1 MEFPDTRPRRLRKNA
16 SIRALVQ
23 ENWLTPND
31 LLAPVFVVEGKGLKE
46 EISSMPNYF
55 RFSLDLAVKEV
66 KELYSMG
73 IKGVMLFVKVADA
86 LKDNAG
92 TEAIN
97 PQGLMQTAIT
107 EIKNV
112 CPEMLVF
119 SDVAMD
125 PYSSLGH
132 DGIVQDGK
140 ILNDDTCEI
149 LGEMAIT
156 HAEAGA
162 DFIAPSD
169 MMDGRIGFIREV
181 LDEEGYEDTGILAY
195 SAKYASCFYGPFRD
209 ALDSAPVDVKNVP
222 ADKKTYQMNPGNS
235 RVALQEMELDISE
248 GADIIMVK
256 PALSYLDI
264 ISIAKQ
270 NFNTPIAAYQVS
282 GEYSMIHAAA
292 QKGWLDYDSTV
303 LETTLSIKR
312 AGADMI
318 ATYFAKDIIRLLER
332 N

>member
-1 MEFPDTRPRRLRKNA
+1 MEFPDSRPRRLRQNA

-23 ENWLTPND
+23 ENWLSPND
-31 LLAPVFVVEGKGLKE
+31 FLAPIFIMEGKGLKE
-46 EISSMPNYF
+46 EIPSMRNYF
-55 RFSLDLAVKEV
+55 RFSLDQAVKEV
-66 KELYSMG
+66 KELYAMG
-73 IKGVMLFVKVADA
+73 VKGIMLFVKVPDE
-86 LKDNAG
+86 LKDNEG
-92 TEAIN
+92 KEAIN
-97 PQGLMQTAIT
+97 PHGLMQTAIR
-107 EIKNV
+107 EIKDE
-112 CPEMLVF
+112 CPEVLVF

-181 LDEEGYEDTGILAY
+181 LDEEGFEDTGILAY

-209 ALDSAPVDVKNVP
+209 ALDSAPVNEKNVP
-222 ADKKTYQMNPGNS
+222 KDKKTYQMNPSNS
-235 RVALQEMELDISE
+235 RVAIQEIQLDISE

-270 NFNTPIAAYQVS
+270 KFNTPVAAYQVS

-318 ATYFAKDIIRLLER
+318 ATYFTKDLIRLID
-332 N
+332 

>member
-1 MEFPDTRPRRLRKNA
+1 MEFPDTRPRRLRQNA

-31 LLAPVFVVEGKGLKE
+31 LLAPVFVMQGKGLKE

-55 RFSLDLAVKEV
+55 RFSIDLAVKEV

-73 IKGVMLFVKVADA
+73 IKGVMLFVKVADK

-97 PQGLMQTAIT
+97 PRGLMQTAIT
-107 EIKNV
+107 EIKDA

-156 HAEAGA
+156 HAQAGA

-222 ADKKTYQMNPGNS
+222 TDKKTYQMNPGNS
-235 RVALQEMELDISE
+235 KVALQEMELDISE

-318 ATYFAKDIIRLLER
+318 ATYFTRDLIRLID
-332 N
+332 

>member
-1 MEFPDTRPRRLRKNA
+1 MEFPDTRPRRLRQNA

-31 LLAPVFVVEGKGLKE
+31 LLAPIFIMEGKNAKE
-46 EISSMPNYF
+46 EIASMPNYF

-66 KELYSMG
+66 KELFSKG
-73 IKGVMLFVKVADA
+73 IKGVMLFVKVADE

-92 TEAIN
+92 TEAVN
-97 PQGLMQTAIT
+97 PHGLMQTAISK
-107 EIKNV
+107 IKDA

-149 LGEMAIT
+149 LGEMAIS

-181 LDEEGYEDTGILAY
+181 MDEEGFEDTGILAY

-209 ALDSAPVDVKNVP
+209 ALDSAPVNEKNVP
-222 ADKKTYQMNPGNS
+222 KDKKSYQMNPGNS
-235 RVALQEMELDISE
+235 KVALQEIELDISE

-264 ISIAKQ
+264 ISVAKQ

-318 ATYFAKDIIRLLER
+318 ASYFAKDIIKLID
-332 N
+332 

>member
-1 MEFPDTRPRRLRKNA
+1 MEFPDSRPRRLRQNA

-23 ENWLTPND
+23 QNWLTPND
-31 LLAPVFVVEGKGLKE
+31 FLAPVFVTEGKGLKE

-55 RFSLDLAVKEV
+55 RYSLDLAVKEV
-66 KELYSMG
+66 KELSSMG
-73 IKGVMLFVKVADA
+73 VKGIMLFAKVPDE
-86 LKDNAG
+86 LKDNEG
-92 TEAIN
+92 TEAVN
-97 PQGLMQTAIT
+97 PSGLMPTAIR
-107 EIKNV
+107 ELKDA
-112 CPEMLVF
+112 CPEMLIF
-119 SDVAMD
+119 SDIAMD

-132 DGIVQDGK
+132 DGIVQGGK
-140 ILNDDTCEI
+140 ILNDETCEI
-149 LGEMAIT
+149 LGEMAII

-162 DFIAPSD
+162 DFVAPSD

-181 LDEEGYEDTGILAY
+181 LDEESFEDTGILAY

-209 ALDSAPVDVKNVP
+209 ALDSAPVDEKDVPKN
-222 ADKKTYQMNPGNS
+222 KKTYQMNPGNS
-235 RVALQEMELDISE
+235 RSAVQEIQLDISE

-256 PALSYLDI
+256 PALSYLDVI
-264 ISIAKQ
+264 KEARNSIA
-270 NFNTPIAAYQVS
+270 TPIAAYQVS

-292 QKGWLDYDSTV
+292 QKGWLDYNSTV

-318 ATYFAKDIIRLLER
+318 ASYFVKDIIKLI

>member
-222 ADKKTYQMNPGNS
+222 TDKKTYQMNPGNS

>member
-92 TEAIN
+92 TEAIKG
-97 PQGLMQTAIT
+97 QGLMQTAIT

-156 HAEAGA
+156 HAEAGT

-222 ADKKTYQMNPGNS
+222 TDKKTYQMNPGNS

>member
-181 LDEEGYEDTGILAY
+181 LEEEGYEDTGILAY

-222 ADKKTYQMNPGNS
+222 TDKKTYQMNPGNS

>member
-1 MEFPDTRPRRLRKNA
+1 MYPLTRLRRTRMHKWSRN
-16 SIRALVQ
+16 IVK
-23 ENWLTPND
+23 ENMLSSSD
-31 LLAPVFVVEGKGLKE
+31 LILPIFIKEGKNKKE

-55 RFSLDLAVKEV
+55 RFSIDLAVKEV

-73 IKGVMLFVKVADA
+73 IKGVMLFVKVADE

-97 PQGLMQTAIT
+97 PRGLMQTAIT
-107 EIKNV
+107 EIKDA

-156 HAEAGA
+156 HAQAGA

-169 MMDGRIGFIREV
+169 MMDGRIGLIREV
-181 LDEEGYEDTGILAY
+181 LDQEGYEDTGILAY

-222 ADKKTYQMNPGNS
+222 TDKKTYQMNPGNS
-235 RVALQEMELDISE
+235 RVAIQEMQLDISE

-264 ISIAKQ
+264 ISIAKRE
-270 NFNTPIAAYQVS
+270 FNTPIAAYQVS

-318 ATYFAKDIIRLLER
+318 ATYFAKDIIRLIG
-332 N
+332 

>member
-46 EISSMPNYF
+46 EISPMPNYF

-112 CPEMLVF
+112 CPQMLVF

-156 HAEAGA
+156 HAEAGT

-222 ADKKTYQMNPGNS
+222 TDKKTYQMNPGNS

>member
-112 CPEMLVF
+112 CPQMLVF

-156 HAEAGA
+156 HAEAGT

-222 ADKKTYQMNPGNS
+222 TDKKTYQMNPGNS

>member
-112 CPEMLVF
+112 CPQMLVF

-222 ADKKTYQMNPGNS
+222 TDKKTYQMNPGNS

>member
-1 MEFPDTRPRRLRKNA
+1 MEFPDSRPRRLRQNP

-23 ENWLTPND
+23 ETWLSPND
-31 LLAPVFVVEGKGLKE
+31 LLAPIFVMEGKNNKE
-46 EISSMPNYF
+46 EIASMPNYF
-55 RFSLDLAVKEV
+55 RYTLDLAIKEV

-73 IKGVMLFVKVADA
+73 IKGIMLFVKVPDE
-86 LKDNAG
+86 LKDNEG
-92 TEAIN
+92 KEAVN
-97 PQGLMQTAIT
+97 PNGLMPMAIQ
-107 EIKNV
+107 EIKEA
-112 CPEMLVF
+112 CPEMLIF

-125 PYSSLGH
+125 PYSALGH
-132 DGIVQDGK
+132 DGIVQNGK
-140 ILNDDTCEI
+140 VVNDDTCEV
-149 LGEMAIT
+149 LGEMAIV

-181 LDEEGYEDTGILAY
+181 LDEEGFEDTGILAY

-209 ALDSAPVDVKNVP
+209 ALDSAPVDEKDVP
-222 ADKKTYQMNPGNS
+222 KDKKTYQMNPGNS
-235 RVALQEMELDISE
+235 RVATQEIALDISE

-264 ISIAKQ
+264 ISMAKRE
-270 NFNTPIAAYQVS
+270 FNTPVAAYQVS

-318 ATYFAKDIIRLLER
+318 ASYFCKDLIKLLDK
-332 N
+332 

>member
-23 ENWLTPND
+23 ENWLTPYD

-112 CPEMLVF
+112 CPQMLVF

-181 LDEEGYEDTGILAY
+181 LEEEGYEDTGILAY

-222 ADKKTYQMNPGNS
+222 TDKKTYQMNPGNS

>member
-1 MEFPDTRPRRLRKNA
+1 MEFPDSRPRRLRQNA

-31 LLAPVFVVEGKGLKE
+31 FLAPVFVVEGKGIKE
-46 EISSMPNYF
+46 EIASMPNYF
-55 RFSLDLAVKEV
+55 RFSLDLAIKEV
-66 KELYSMG
+66 KELSAMG
-73 IKGVMLFVKVADA
+73 VKGIMLFAKVPDE
-86 LKDNAG
+86 LKDNEG
-92 TEAIN
+92 KEAVN
-97 PQGLMQTAIT
+97 PNGLMPTAIR
-107 EIKNV
+107 EIKEA
-112 CPEMLVF
+112 CPDMLIF

-132 DGIVQDGK
+132 DGIVQNGK
-140 ILNDDTCEI
+140 ILNDETCEI
-149 LGEMAIT
+149 LGEMAII
-156 HAEAGA
+156 HADSGA

-181 LDEEGYEDTGILAY
+181 LDEESFENTGILAY

-209 ALDSAPVDVKNVP
+209 ALDSAPVNKKDVPK
-222 ADKKTYQMNPGNS
+222 DKKTYQMNPGNS
-235 RVALQEMELDISE
+235 RIAMQEIQLDISE
-248 GADIIMVK
+248 GADIVMVK

-264 ISIAKQ
+264 IRQAKD
-270 NFNTPIAAYQVS
+270 NFETPIAAYQVS

-292 QKGWLDYDSTV
+292 QKGWLDYDSTI

-318 ATYFAKDIIRLLER
+318 ASYFTKDLIKLIVRS
-332 N
+332 